1 MSNVKGSKFSK
12 VDEKVLNVLSQQ
24 VYEEVYLNDKIL
36 NDLKNVLDEDTTS
49 YTNTDRPTPRYV
61 GGWLDKPFLEGGNP
75 TREKDLL
82 VYNTVLS
89 GNYSLVEIEGGVRGG
104 KDVIALFAWSRYL
117 MVCPDKTHMAIGSSL
132 EHILRTVLMS
142 EGFGLFY
149 TIPHGTFIRE
159 SVSGAQRGVYKF
171 LDSYGLEKTV
181 LFYGNDKENDSDK
194 FQGFTLGSVYVNE
207 TLNQHVRGLE
217 QAINRIASSSQRL
230 MIMTQNPKGSNH
242 DFYQKFEKPKMADDK
257 DIKMMEYVRDN
268 YKLAFDMVETKILKD
283 RNKERN
289 NKKASF
295 LKSKNKS
302 SYQFLS
308 KEDQLSLHQ
317 MLLDTNYKY
326 DGIVRNIPVQKFFTS
341 VREGDYL
348 FNKSMKKVVNYSK
361 GKDNPNKINN
371 AYDFAYFHYTIDD
384 NMKLTSM
391 QISDFKAQRGEG
403 TAVFDQEVKGLRR
416 STEGAVY
423 TGFTRRN
430 IFNTDIQKFDW
441 DNKQRFI
448 VIDPGF
454 NHPTGITDWAVDL
467 ENGIAYC
474 LQERLIDF
482 NVEYTSRKSLDVI
495 YEELLLI
502 IRNLHDRTVDN
513 ILIDPSKPELIN
525 YIQSR
530 GWSAY
535 PANNQT
541 WTTNRK
547 DKEISDEVTTRQL
560 RGIPLVQ
567 TAFAKNKIYIH
578 EDCTELIKQIESYS
592 YQKTKD
598 GTDKLQDLGDDLVVT
613 VKYLMNTCGIVP
625 AMWLNEN
632 GGEKDGE
639 ENDNEVVLGNDGTEE
654 KEWNLAR
661 QFIEAFGGQDEDEFF
676 GGGSFYGEPDL
687 WN

>member
-1 MSNVKGSKFSK
+1 
-12 VDEKVLNVLSQQ
+12 
-24 VYEEVYLNDKIL
+24 
-36 NDLKNVLDEDTTS
+36 
-49 YTNTDRPTPRYV
+49 
-61 GGWLDKPFLEGGNP
+61 
-75 TREKDLL
+75 
-82 VYNTVLS
+82 
-89 GNYSLVEIEGGVRGG
+89 
-104 KDVIALFAWSRYL
+104 
-117 MVCPDKTHMAIGSSL
+117 
-132 EHILRTVLMS
+132 
-142 EGFGLFY
+142 
-149 TIPHGTFIRE
+149 
-159 SVSGAQRGVYKF
+159 
-171 LDSYGLEKTV
+171 
-181 LFYGNDKENDSDK
+181 
-194 FQGFTLGSVYVNE
+194 
-207 TLNQHVRGLE
+207 
-217 QAINRIASSSQRL
+217 
-230 MIMTQNPKGSNH
+230 
-242 DFYQKFEKPKMADDK
+242 
-257 DIKMMEYVRDN
+257 
-268 YKLAFDMVETKILKD
+268 
-283 RNKERN
+283 
-289 NKKASF
+289 
-295 LKSKNKS
+295 
-302 SYQFLS
+302 
-308 KEDQLSLHQ
+308 
-317 MLLDTNYKY
+317 
-326 DGIVRNIPVQKFFTS
+326 
-341 VREGDYL
+341 
-348 FNKSMKKVVNYSK
+348 
-361 GKDNPNKINN
+361 
-371 AYDFAYFHYTIDD
+371 
-384 NMKLTSM
+384 M

-592 YQKTKD
+592 YQKNKRRYR
-598 GTDKLQDLGDDLVVT
+598 QV
-613 VKYLMNTCGIVP
+613 
-625 AMWLNEN
+625 
-632 GGEKDGE
+632 
-639 ENDNEVVLGNDGTEE
+639 
-654 KEWNLAR
+654 AR
-661 QFIEAFGGQDEDEFF
+661 FR
-676 GGGSFYGEPDL
+676 
-687 WN
+687 